1 MRNMTSGSI
10 YRHLLAYAVP
20 LIFGNFLQLTYNA
33 VDSIVVSKGAGV
45 AALSAVSVS
54 NPVSVLLI
62 QSVSGL
68 GIGASVYMSKYY
80 GAGDTEKLKRS
91 LSTTLIFGTL
101 AGLLVMLL
109 GVMLSHPI
117 LGLMNTPA
125 AIMTD
130 ALTYL
135 RLLFIGNFFT
145 FQYNI
150 MSSALRAVGDSK
162 TPVTFVGISSLL
174 NAVLDCIFIFL
185 FHWGVFGA
193 ALATIIAEALSAVLC
208 FVYVYRYIPA
218 LRLRREELIMDHELL
233 KKILS
238 SGLITALQQSCQP
251 IGKLLVQSVINVQ
264 GIDVI
269 AAFNA
274 GCKIEDYGRIP
285 AQTISHGMMTCAAQ
299 NRGAGDRRRVKETLW
314 KGILIGLIYY
324 PIICIL
330 ILLFRHP
337 LIQLFAPDTGAEEMI
352 RLGVAYLSVKAFTI
366 VFPCVTNAMQ
376 GFMRGMGNMSITL
389 VSTILQIAVRTVF
402 VYILVPRIGITGE
415 AYACAIG
422 WTVMILFEYSYYFI
436 FRKRL
441 YAKIQNRKM

>member
-10 YRHLLAYAVP
+10 YRHLLAYAIP

-62 QSVSGL
+62 QSVSGI

-80 GAGDTEKLKRS
+80 GAGDIEKLKRS
-91 LSTTLIFGTL
+91 LSTTLIFGTI
-101 AGLLVMLL
+101 AGFLVMLL
-109 GVMLSHPI
+109 GVLFSHPI
-117 LGLMNTPA
+117 LQMMNTPA
-125 AIMTD
+125 SIMTD
-130 ALTYL
+130 SLIYL

-162 TPVTFVGISSLL
+162 TPVTFVGISSVL
-174 NAVLDCIFIFL
+174 NAALDCLFIFV

-193 ALATIIAEALSAVLC
+193 ALATIIAEAFSAILC
-208 FVYVYRYIPA
+208 YIYVYRHIPA
-218 LRLRREELIMDHELL
+218 LKLGLHELILDRVLL

-299 NRGAGDRRRVKETLW
+299 NRGAKDRGRVKETLW

-330 ILLFRHP
+330 ILLLRRP
-337 LIQLFAPDTGAEEMI
+337 LIQLFAPDTGGEEMI
-352 RLGVAYLSVKAFTI
+352 RLGVSYLSVKAVTI
-366 VFPCVTNAMQ
+366 IYPL
-376 GFMRGMGNMSITL
+376 SLIH
-389 VSTILQIAVRTVF
+389 I
-402 VYILVPRIGITGE
+402 
-415 AYACAIG
+415 
-422 WTVMILFEYSYYFI
+422 
-436 FRKRL
+436 
-441 YAKIQNRKM
+441 

>member
-10 YRHLLAYAVP
+10 YRHLLAYAIP

-62 QSVSGL
+62 QSVSGI

-80 GAGDTEKLKRS
+80 GAGDIEKLKRS
-91 LSTTLIFGTL
+91 LSTTLIFGTI
-101 AGLLVMLL
+101 AGFLVMLL
-109 GVMLSHPI
+109 GVLFSHPI
-117 LGLMNTPA
+117 LQMMNTPA
-125 AIMTD
+125 SIMTD
-130 ALTYL
+130 SLIYL

-162 TPVTFVGISSLL
+162 TPVTFVGISSVL
-174 NAVLDCIFIFL
+174 NAALDCLFIFV

-193 ALATIIAEALSAVLC
+193 ALATIIAEAFSAILC
-208 FVYVYRYIPA
+208 YIYVYRHIPA
-218 LRLRREELIMDHELL
+218 LKLGIHELILDRVLL

-299 NRGAGDRRRVKETLW
+299 NRGAKDRGRVKETLW

-330 ILLFRHP
+330 ILLLRRP
-337 LIQLFAPDTGAEEMI
+337 LIQLFAPDTGGEEMI
-352 RLGVAYLSVKAFTI
+352 RLGVSYLSVKAVTI
-366 VFPCVTNAMQ
+366 IYPCVTNAMQ
-376 GFMRGMGNMSITL
+376 GFMRGMGNMTITL
-389 VSTILQIAVRTVF
+389 ISTIIQITIRTIF

-415 AYACAIG
+415 AYACALG
-422 WTVMILFEYSYYFI
+422 WTCMLLFEYSYYFLH
-436 FRKRL
+436 RKKM
-441 YAKIQNRKM
+441 YAAIE

>member
-10 YRHLLAYAVP
+10 YRHLLAYAIP

-62 QSVSGL
+62 QSVSGI

-80 GAGDTEKLKRS
+80 GAGDIDKLKRS
-91 LSTTLIFGTL
+91 LSTTLIFGTI
-101 AGLLVMLL
+101 AGFLVMLL
-109 GVMLSHPI
+109 GVVCSHPI
-117 LGLMNTPA
+117 LQLMNTPLS
-125 AIMTD
+125 IMTD
-130 ALTYL
+130 SLIYL

-162 TPVTFVGISSLL
+162 TPVTFVGISSVL
-174 NAVLDCIFIFL
+174 NAALDCLFIFG

-193 ALATIIAEALSAVLC
+193 ALATVIAEAVSAILC
-208 FVYVYRYIPA
+208 YIYVYRHIPA
-218 LRLRREELIMDHELL
+218 LKLGAHEMILDRVLL

-299 NRGAGDRRRVKETLW
+299 NRGAKDKGRVKETLW
-314 KGILIGLIYY
+314 KGVLIGLVYY

-330 ILLFRHP
+330 ILLLRRP
-337 LIQLFAPDTGAEEMI
+337 LIGLFAPDSGGEEMI
-352 RLGVAYLSVKAFTI
+352 RLGVSYLSVKAFTI
-366 VFPCVTNAMQ
+366 IYPCLTNAMQ
-376 GFMRGMGNMSITL
+376 GFMRGMGNMTITL
-389 VSTILQIAVRTVF
+389 ISTVLQITVRTIF

-422 WTVMILFEYSYYFI
+422 WTCMLVFEYSYYFLC
-436 FRKRL
+436 RKKM
-441 YAKIQNRKM
+441 YAAIE

>member
-10 YRHLLAYAVP
+10 YRHLLAYAIP

-33 VDSIVVSKGAGV
+33 VDSILISKGAGV

-54 NPVSVLLI
+54 NPVSVLLV
-62 QSVSGL
+62 QSISGL
-68 GIGASVYMSKYY
+68 GIGASVYMSRFY
-80 GAGDTEKLKRS
+80 GAGEGEKLKRS
-91 LSTTLIFGTL
+91 LSTTILFGTI
-101 AGLLVMLL
+101 AGGITTLL
-109 GVMLSHPI
+109 GILLAAPI
-117 LGLMNTPA
+117 LQAMHTPLG
-125 AIMTD
+125 IMHD
-130 ALTYL
+130 SSVYL
-135 RLLFIGNFFT
+135 RLLFLGNFFT

-162 TPVTFVGISSLL
+162 TPVTFVGISSVL
-174 NAVLDCIFIFL
+174 NAFLDWVFIFL

-193 ALATIIAEALSAVLC
+193 ALATVIAEALSAVLC
-208 FVYVYRYIPA
+208 YIYVYRHIPA
-218 LRLRREELIMDHELL
+218 LALRRDEMILDRKLL
-233 KKILS
+233 RSILS
-238 SGLITALQQSCQP
+238 GGLITALQQSCQP

-299 NRGAGDRRRVKETLW
+299 NRGADDRKRVKETLW

-324 PIICIL
+324 PIICAL

-337 LIQLFAPDTGAEEMI
+337 LIQLFAPTSGGEEMV
-352 RLGVAYLSVKAFTI
+352 RLGVSYLSIKAFTI
-366 VFPCVTNAMQ
+366 IFPCVTNAMQ
-376 GFMRGMGNMSITL
+376 GFMRGMGNMTITL
-389 VSTILQIAVRTVF
+389 ISTILQISIRTLF
-402 VYILVPRIGITGE
+402 VYILVPKIGITGE

-422 WTVMILFEYSYYFI
+422 WTAMILFEYSYYFLC
-436 FRKRL
+436 RKKL
-441 YAKIQNRKM
+441 YAAMG